1 MEVAD
6 PRNVVPPG
14 RVAPFSA
21 FIAAVLAL
29 AVLVAAGPLATL
41 PEQVPRLPVAFWTM
55 AALAVVCDARP
66 FVPPGRRQSSA
77 VFPSTCFT
85 FAILLGWG
93 LGPAVAVQ
101 AIAVVVSGWRLR
113 HAAWRTAFNV
123 GQYACALAAAYGITR
138 LGPGTVFPDGA
149 LHGSDVAAV
158 GGATVAWFLVNYLL
172 VSMAVRLRFGDRWW
186 PSFRQGLGFELLS
199 TGSLLLLAPVL
210 VAAARTSAAL
220 IPLVLVPLFAVYRMA
235 RLTVEQ
241 QQLASLDPLT
251 GLPNRKALLAEVA
264 EQVHLHAERAARG
277 EPDGHLALLLIDL
290 DRFKNVNDALGH
302 AVGDRLLVEVSQRL
316 TALVAGR
323 EMVAR
328 LGGDEFAI
336 VMTGL
341 TDVAEAR
348 ELADRVVGTLAEP
361 VPLDGLPLDVGGS
374 IGIALFPE
382 HGEDF
387 ATLMRHADVAM
398 YDAKHR
404 NDTVAVYAAESDH
417 NSAERLGL
425 LADLRR
431 VLETG
436 GTADDPADY
445 DRPASGAAVA
455 GAAASGSAASGP
467 AVSAGAANGRPG
479 PDAGEPGLL
488 DGGTRGGDGATL
500 GVPGEAA
507 GDGPGLAVPAGTRSR
522 TGRWWTRRRGR
533 RPAQVPDDELIS
545 RIVAGA
551 DPVRRRAGRPG
562 AAVVDRGSVIDRR
575 PVNGRGPAAGA
586 TGGAAPGPAGGAT
599 AGPAHRAAGAGTRG
613 PNAGPATDRP
623 AAATD
628 PVTDPPAAPADPV
641 TDPPAAPADP
651 VTGPPEASAGP
662 VTGPPAAAAGPTTDA
677 PDRSDAARAAEG
689 GSPLGPVEPGEAA
702 VPGAV
707 SGPVAGVGVPVPG
720 ADPLRAVR
728 QPRRRSGE
736 RGADA
741 DPDVGEITMY
751 YQPQIAIATGE
762 VVGVE
767 ALLRWRHP
775 RRGMVDPEE
784 LIRVAEQSAVMRLLT
799 RRVVDDVVE
808 QLAKWSAAGVGLR
821 AALNVSVRDLHT
833 GEIADQIADRLAR
846 YGVPPERLQLEITEG
861 ALMAD
866 PRRVLATI
874 SRLHR
879 IGVAISLDDFGTGYS
894 SLQHLRRL
902 PLSEVK
908 VDRSFVLGMAE
919 DADDAAIV
927 RSMIELAGALGLRV
941 VAEGVEDERTW
952 RMLHAAGCDAAQ
964 GWFYARPM
972 PAEELVAWLA
982 RYRPVRPTGGPDP
995 DTRRRPAR

>member
-6 PRNVVPPG
+6 PRNSLPPG
-14 RVAPFSA
+14 RATPFATFVVGILVVAA
-21 FIAAVLAL
+21 LTAAV
-29 AVLVAAGPLATL
+29 PLASL
-41 PEQVPRLPVAFWTM
+41 PDEVSRLPVAFWTM

-66 FVPPGRRQSSA
+66 FVPPGRRQTSA

-93 LGPAVAVQ
+93 LGPAVVVQ
-101 AIAVVVSGWRLR
+101 AIGVIVSGWRMR

-123 GQYACALAAAYGITR
+123 GQYVCALAAAYGVIQ
-138 LGPGTVFPDGA
+138 LGSGTIFSGGQ
-149 LHGSDVAAV
+149 LHWTDVVAV
-158 GGATVAWFLVNYLL
+158 GGATLAWFVVNYGL
-172 VSMAVRLRFGDRWW
+172 VSWAVRLRFGDRWW
-186 PSFRQGLGFELLS
+186 PTLRRGLGFELLS

-210 VAAARTSAAL
+210 VAAARVSAAL

-241 QQLASLDPLT
+241 QHLAAADPLT

-264 EQVHLHAERAARG
+264 EQVHLHAERTARG
-277 EPDGHLALLLIDL
+277 EPDGQLALLLIDL

-302 AVGDRLLVEVSQRL
+302 AVGDRLLVEVSARL
-316 TALVAGR
+316 TDVQPR
-323 EMVAR
+323 PQMIAR

-341 TDVAEAR
+341 TDVGQAR
-348 ELADRVVGTLAEP
+348 ELADQVVQALAEP

-404 NDTVAVYAAESDH
+404 NDTVAVYAPESDH

-431 VLETG
+431 VLESSPSSDLFDT
-436 GTADDPADY
+436 DPADQA
-445 DRPASGAAVA
+445 DGAVDVPL
-455 GAAASGSAASGP
+455 AATAE
-467 AVSAGAANGRPG
+467 V
-479 PDAGEPGLL
+479 
-488 DGGTRGGDGATL
+488 RGGDGAAL
-500 GVPGEAA
+500 PVGSPAEAA
-507 GDGPGLAVPAGTRSR
+507 PHADPAPAVATAPPTTNRWWGRSRRNDAELVHADELINRIATGADPIRGRGSRSTVTGTRSGSAR
-522 TGRWWTRRRGR
+522 ERRVGAGNGRRSPNGSTVPARGNGGLGRRRDIG
-533 RPAQVPDDELIS
+533 
-545 RIVAGA
+545 
-551 DPVRRRAGRPG
+551 
-562 AAVVDRGSVIDRR
+562 
-575 PVNGRGPAAGA
+575 
-586 TGGAAPGPAGGAT
+586 TGGQG
-599 AGPAHRAAGAGTRG
+599 H
-613 PNAGPATDRP
+613 
-623 AAATD
+623 
-628 PVTDPPAAPADPV
+628 
-641 TDPPAAPADP
+641 
-651 VTGPPEASAGP
+651 
-662 VTGPPAAAAGPTTDA
+662 
-677 PDRSDAARAAEG
+677 
-689 GSPLGPVEPGEAA
+689 PVESTGWAHADGETA
-702 VPGAV
+702 
-707 SGPVAGVGVPVPG
+707 
-720 ADPLRAVR
+720 
-728 QPRRRSGE
+728 E
-736 RGADA
+736 DA
-741 DPDVGEITMY
+741 GEITMY

-808 QLAKWSAAGVGLR
+808 QLAKWSAAGIGLR

-833 GEIADQIADRLAR
+833 GDVADQIADRLAR
-846 YGVPPERLQLEITEG
+846 YGVPADRLQVEITEG

-874 SRLHR
+874 SQLHR

-972 PAEELVAWLA
+972 PAEELVTWLA
-982 RYRPVRPTGGPDP
+982 RYRPVRPSGPPQSDIG
-995 DTRRRPAR
+995 RRPTR

>member
-6 PRNVVPPG
+6 PRNSVPPG
-14 RVAPFSA
+14 RVAPFA
-21 FIAAVLAL
+21 GFVIGIL
-29 AVLVAAGPLATL
+29 AVAASIAAGPLATL
-41 PEQVPRLPVAFWTM
+41 PGEVSRLPVAFWTM
-55 AALAVVCDARP
+55 AALAVICDARP

-101 AIAVVVSGWRLR
+101 AVGVVVSGWRMR

-123 GQYACALAAAYGITR
+123 GQYACALAAAYAVIR
-138 LGPGTVFPDGA
+138 FGPGTIFSGGR
-149 LHGSDVAAV
+149 LHWTDVAAV
-158 GGATVAWFLVNYLL
+158 GGATMAWFVVNYGL
-172 VSMAVRLRFGDRWW
+172 VSWAVRLRFGDRWW
-186 PSFRQGLGFELLS
+186 PTLRHGLGFELLS

-210 VAAARTSAAL
+210 VAAARVSAAL

-241 QQLASLDPLT
+241 QHLAAADPLT
-251 GLPNRKALLAEVA
+251 GLPNRKALLTEVA
-264 EQVHLHAERAARG
+264 EQVHLHAERTARG

-302 AVGDRLLVEVSQRL
+302 AVGDRLLVEVSARL
-316 TALVAGR
+316 VDVEPR
-323 EMVAR
+323 PQMIAR

-341 TDVAEAR
+341 TDASQAR
-348 ELADRVVGTLAEP
+348 DLADLVVAALAEP

-404 NDTVAVYAAESDH
+404 NDTVALYAPESDH

-431 VLETG
+431 VLEAG
-436 GTADDPADY
+436 P
-445 DRPASGAAVA
+445 SAVE
-455 GAAASGSAASGP
+455 
-467 AVSAGAANGRPG
+467 R
-479 PDAGEPGLL
+479 PDAEQAL
-488 DGGTRGGDGATL
+488 DVPLEVVTEVRGGDGAAL
-500 GVPGEAA
+500 PSGDLPAEAA
-507 GDGPGLAVPAGTRSR
+507 PHAGAAAVVAAAPGVDGRWWGRRRRPGAELVHADELLNRIATGADPIRGRNTRTTVAGTRPGSVRDRHVGGGRGRRSPNGGAVPAPAPTDGGPRSGIGPGT
-522 TGRWWTRRRGR
+522 
-533 RPAQVPDDELIS
+533 
-545 RIVAGA
+545 
-551 DPVRRRAGRPG
+551 
-562 AAVVDRGSVIDRR
+562 
-575 PVNGRGPAAGA
+575 
-586 TGGAAPGPAGGAT
+586 
-599 AGPAHRAAGAGTRG
+599 
-613 PNAGPATDRP
+613 
-623 AAATD
+623 
-628 PVTDPPAAPADPV
+628 
-641 TDPPAAPADP
+641 
-651 VTGPPEASAGP
+651 
-662 VTGPPAAAAGPTTDA
+662 
-677 PDRSDAARAAEG
+677 
-689 GSPLGPVEPGEAA
+689 VEPPSGSTGWAHSGGEQ
-702 VPGAV
+702 
-707 SGPVAGVGVPVPG
+707 
-720 ADPLRAVR
+720 AD
-728 QPRRRSGE
+728 
-736 RGADA
+736 DA
-741 DPDVGEITMY
+741 GEITMY

-808 QLAKWSAAGVGLR
+808 QLAKWSAAGIGLR

-833 GEIADQIADRLAR
+833 GEIADQIAERLAR
-846 YGVPPERLQLEITEG
+846 YQVPAERLQLEITEG

-874 SRLHR
+874 SRLHS
-879 IGVAISLDDFGTGYS
+879 IGVAIALDDFGTGYS

-908 VDRSFVLGMAE
+908 VDRSFVLGMAD

-927 RSMIELAGALGLRV
+927 KSMIELAGALGLRV

-972 PAEELVAWLA
+972 PAEELVTWLA
-982 RYRPVRPTGGPDP
+982 RYRPVRPTGGPEP
-995 DTRRRPAR
+995 DGARRPTR

>member
-6 PRNVVPPG
+6 PRNSLPPG
-14 RVAPFSA
+14 RAAPFA
-21 FIAAVLAL
+21 TFVVGILVVAALT
-29 AVLVAAGPLATL
+29 AAGPLTTL
-41 PEQVPRLPVAFWTM
+41 PDEVSRLPVAFWTM

-66 FVPPGRRQSSA
+66 FVPPGRRQTSA

-93 LGPAVAVQ
+93 LGPAVVVQ
-101 AIAVVVSGWRLR
+101 AVGVIVSGWRMGN
-113 HAAWRTAFNV
+113 AAWRTAFNV
-123 GQYACALAAAYGITR
+123 GQYACALAAAYGVVQ
-138 LGPGTVFPDGA
+138 LGPGTIFSGGH
-149 LHGSDVAAV
+149 LHWTDVAAV
-158 GGATVAWFLVNYLL
+158 GGATLAWFVVNYGL
-172 VSMAVRLRFGDRWW
+172 VSWAVRLRFGDRWW
-186 PSFRQGLGFELLS
+186 PTVRQGVGFELLS

-210 VAAARTSAAL
+210 VAAARLSAAL

-241 QQLASLDPLT
+241 QHLADADPLT
-251 GLPNRKALLAEVA
+251 GLPNRKALLTEVA
-264 EQVHLHAERAARG
+264 EQVHLHAERTARG
-277 EPDGHLALLLIDL
+277 EPGGHLALLLIDL

-302 AVGDRLLVEVSQRL
+302 AVGDRLLVEVSARL
-316 TALVAGR
+316 TDV
-323 EMVAR
+323 EPQPQMIAR

-341 TDVAEAR
+341 TDVGQAR
-348 ELADRVVGTLAEP
+348 ELADRVVGALAEP

-404 NDTVAVYAAESDH
+404 NDTVAVYAPESDH

-431 VLETG
+431 VLESGSSADEASHTDEER
-436 GTADDPADY
+436 TADVPL
-445 DRPASGAAVA
+445 AVEA
-455 GAAASGSAASGP
+455 E
-467 AVSAGAANGRPG
+467 V
-479 PDAGEPGLL
+479 
-488 DGGTRGGDGATL
+488 RGGDGAAL
-500 GVPGEAA
+500 
-507 GDGPGLAVPAGTRSR
+507 PAGAAPVIAATPPAG
-522 TGRWWTRRRGR
+522 GRWWARRRRVDGEL
-533 RPAQVPDDELIS
+533 AHADELIN
-545 RIVAGA
+545 RIATGA
-551 DPVRRRAGRPG
+551 DPIRGRNSRATIPGTRPG
-562 AAVVDRGSVIDRR
+562 PSRDRR
-575 PVNGRGPAAGA
+575 SGGHGRRSPN
-586 TGGAAPGPAGGAT
+586 GGALPPAGD
-599 AGPAHRAAGAGTRG
+599 HR
-613 PNAGPATDRP
+613 
-623 AAATD
+623 
-628 PVTDPPAAPADPV
+628 
-641 TDPPAAPADP
+641 
-651 VTGPPEASAGP
+651 
-662 VTGPPAAAAGPTTDA
+662 
-677 PDRSDAARAAEG
+677 
-689 GSPLGPVEPGEAA
+689 PGRD
-702 VPGAV
+702 G
-707 SGPVAGVGVPVPG
+707 GPVAGERVIEATGWVRDGGEPV
-720 ADPLRAVR
+720 D
-728 QPRRRSGE
+728 
-736 RGADA
+736 DA
-741 DPDVGEITMY
+741 GEITMY

-808 QLAKWSAAGVGLR
+808 QLAKWSAAGIGLR

-846 YGVPPERLQLEITEG
+846 YGVPAERLQLEITEG

-874 SRLHR
+874 SRLHQ
-879 IGVAISLDDFGTGYS
+879 IGVAIALDDFGTGYS

-927 RSMIELAGALGLRV
+927 RSTIELAGALGLRV

-952 RMLHAAGCDAAQ
+952 RMLYAAGCDAAQ

-972 PAEELVAWLA
+972 PAEELVTWLA
-982 RYRPVRPTGGPDP
+982 RYRPVRPSGGPEP
-995 DTRRRPAR
+995 DAARRLTR

>member
-14 RVAPFSA
+14 RVAPFA
-21 FIAAVLAL
+21 TFIATVLAL
-29 AVLVAAGPLATL
+29 AVLVSAGPLATL
-41 PEQVPRLPVAFWTM
+41 PDQLPRMPVAFWTM

-93 LGPAVAVQ
+93 LGAAVAVQ

-123 GQYACALAAAYGITR
+123 GQYAWALAAAYAITR
-138 LGPGTVFPDGA
+138 IGPGPVFAGGE
-149 LHGSDVAAV
+149 LHGSDVLAV
-158 GGATVAWFLVNYLL
+158 GGATLAWFLVNYGL
-172 VSMAVRLRFGDRWW
+172 VSTAVRLRFGERWW

-210 VAAARTSAAL
+210 VAAAATSAAL

-264 EQVHLHAERAARG
+264 EQVHLHAERSARG

-316 TALVAGR
+316 TGVVAGR
-323 EMVAR
+323 DMVAR

-341 TDVAEAR
+341 ADVAEAR
-348 ELADRVVGTLAEP
+348 ELADEVVRTLAEP

-431 VLETG
+431 VLESGPVLDANPHTDAQADPHADADAHTDAQADAHTDAQADVHAGAHARAKAHADTHARPPTG
-436 GTADDPADY
+436 ADAIAEAGDDP
-445 DRPASGAAVA
+445 SGVEPEQPVVA
-455 GAAASGSAASGP
+455 
-467 AVSAGAANGRPG
+467 
-479 PDAGEPGLL
+479 
-488 DGGTRGGDGATL
+488 GTRGGDGAAL
-500 GVPGEAA
+500 AA
-507 GDGPGLAVPAGTRSR
+507 PDDPAGERVDLTGAPAPQGSR
-522 TGRWWTRRRGR
+522 TGRWWPRRRGHQ
-533 RPAQVPDDELIS
+533 PEVVPDDELIS
-545 RIVAGA
+545 RIVTGA
-551 DPVRRRAGRPG
+551 DPIRRRAGRPA

-575 PVNGRGPAAGA
+575 PANGRRPGADAAHPAVAPETAGTGAGAAAERGAGSRGHGGSRPAADAGRPVDRSER
-586 TGGAAPGPAGGAT
+586 GRPGDRDADAE
-599 AGPAHRAAGAGTRG
+599 
-613 PNAGPATDRP
+613 PATD
-623 AAATD
+623 A
-628 PVTDPPAAPADPV
+628 
-641 TDPPAAPADP
+641 
-651 VTGPPEASAGP
+651 
-662 VTGPPAAAAGPTTDA
+662 
-677 PDRSDAARAAEG
+677 
-689 GSPLGPVEPGEAA
+689 
-702 VPGAV
+702 
-707 SGPVAGVGVPVPG
+707 
-720 ADPLRAVR
+720 
-728 QPRRRSGE
+728 
-736 RGADA
+736 
-741 DPDVGEITMY
+741 GEITMY

-879 IGVAISLDDFGTGYS
+879 IGVAIALDDFGTGYS

-908 VDRSFVLGMAE
+908 VDRSFVLGMAD

-972 PAEELVAWLA
+972 PAEELVTWLA
-982 RYRPVRPTGGPDP
+982 RYRPVRPTGGPEP
-995 DTRRRPAR
+995 GTRRRHAR

>member
-6 PRNVVPPG
+6 PRNSLPPG
-14 RVAPFSA
+14 RVAPFA
-21 FIAAVLAL
+21 TFVGGIL
-29 AVLVAAGPLATL
+29 AVAALTAAGPLATL
-41 PEQVPRLPVAFWTM
+41 PAELSRLPVAFWTM

-66 FVPPGRRQSSA
+66 FVPPGRRQTSA

-101 AIAVVVSGWRLR
+101 AVGVVVSGWRMR
-113 HAAWRTAFNV
+113 HAPWRTAFNV
-123 GQYACALAAAYGITR
+123 GQYACALAAAYGVLR
-138 LGPGTVFPDGA
+138 LGPGMVFSGGR
-149 LHGSDVAAV
+149 LHWTDVAAI
-158 GGATVAWFLVNYLL
+158 GGATAAWFAVNYGL
-172 VSMAVRLRFGDRWW
+172 VSWAVRLRFGDRWL
-186 PSFRQGLGFELLS
+186 PTLRQGLGFELLS

-210 VAAARTSAAL
+210 VAAARVSAAL

-241 QQLASLDPLT
+241 QHLAAADPLT
-251 GLPNRKALLAEVA
+251 GLPNRKALLTEVA
-264 EQVHLHAERAARG
+264 EQVHLHAERTARG

-302 AVGDRLLVEVSQRL
+302 AVGDRLLVEVSARL
-316 TALVAGR
+316 TDVQPR
-323 EMVAR
+323 PQMVAR
-328 LGGDEFAI
+328 LGGDEFAV

-341 TDVAEAR
+341 TDAAQAR
-348 ELADRVVGTLAEP
+348 ELADRVVQALAEP

-382 HGEDF
+382 HGDDF

-404 NDTVAVYAAESDH
+404 NDTVAVYAPESDH

-431 VLETG
+431 VLEAGPST
-436 GTADDPADY
+436 DDMFD
-445 DRPASGAAVA
+445 ASSAAQGQRTRSEA
-455 GAAASGSAASGP
+455 GADVPVDVPDVPLDRAAE
-467 AVSAGAANGRPG
+467 V
-479 PDAGEPGLL
+479 
-488 DGGTRGGDGATL
+488 RGGDGAALPTGAETRSPGDPAPVVATAPRL
-500 GVPGEAA
+500 GGRWWGRRRRSDAELAHADELINRIATSADPIRGRNARAVVPGSR
-507 GDGPGLAVPAGTRSR
+507 PGQVRDRHSGGGRRPRNGGAVPAPE
-522 TGRWWTRRRGR
+522 RG
-533 RPAQVPDDELIS
+533 
-545 RIVAGA
+545 G
-551 DPVRRRAGRPG
+551 PVRRGDGGPG
-562 AAVVDRGSVIDRR
+562 TQPTEPSGW
-575 PVNGRGPAAGA
+575 
-586 TGGAAPGPAGGAT
+586 
-599 AGPAHRAAGAGTRG
+599 AH
-613 PNAGPATDRP
+613 
-623 AAATD
+623 
-628 PVTDPPAAPADPV
+628 
-641 TDPPAAPADP
+641 
-651 VTGPPEASAGP
+651 
-662 VTGPPAAAAGPTTDA
+662 
-677 PDRSDAARAAEG
+677 
-689 GSPLGPVEPGEAA
+689 EPGEM
-702 VPGAV
+702 
-707 SGPVAGVGVPVPG
+707 
-720 ADPLRAVR
+720 AD
-728 QPRRRSGE
+728 
-736 RGADA
+736 DA
-741 DPDVGEITMY
+741 GEITMY

-808 QLAKWSAAGVGLR
+808 QLAKWSAAGIGLR

-846 YGVPPERLQLEITEG
+846 YGVPAERLQLEITEG

-879 IGVAISLDDFGTGYS
+879 IGVAIALDDFGTGYS

-908 VDRSFVLGMAE
+908 VDRSFVLGMAD

-972 PAEELVAWLA
+972 PAEELVTWLA
-982 RYRPVRPTGGPDP
+982 RYRPVRPSGGPEP
-995 DTRRRPAR
+995 DAGRRLTR

>member
-6 PRNVVPPG
+6 PRNSLPAG
-14 RVAPFSA
+14 RVAPFAA
-21 FIAAVLAL
+21 FVAGILAVAALTAAV
-29 AVLVAAGPLATL
+29 PLARL
-41 PEQVPRLPVAFWTM
+41 PDELSGLPVAFWTM

-66 FVPPGRRQSSA
+66 FVPPGRRQTSA

-93 LGPAVAVQ
+93 LGPAVVVQ
-101 AIAVVVSGWRLR
+101 ALGVVLSGWRMG

-123 GQYACALAAAYGITR
+123 GQYACALAAAYGVIQLGSGTIFSGGR
-138 LGPGTVFPDGA
+138 LHWT
-149 LHGSDVAAV
+149 DVAAV
-158 GGATVAWFLVNYLL
+158 GGAALAWFVVNYGL
-172 VSMAVRLRFGDRWW
+172 VSWAVRLRFGDRWW
-186 PSFRQGLGFELLS
+186 PTVRQGLGFELLS

-210 VAAARTSAAL
+210 VAAARVSAAL

-235 RLTVEQ
+235 RLTNEQ
-241 QQLASLDPLT
+241 QHLAAADPLT

-264 EQVHLHAERAARG
+264 EQVHVHAERTARG
-277 EPDGHLALLLIDL
+277 EPDGQLALLLIDL

-302 AVGDRLLVEVSQRL
+302 AVGDRLLVEVSARL
-316 TALVAGR
+316 TDVQPR
-323 EMVAR
+323 PQMIAR

-341 TDVAEAR
+341 TDVGQAR
-348 ELADRVVGTLAEP
+348 ELADRVVEALAEP

-404 NDTVAVYAAESDH
+404 NDTVAVYAPESDH

-431 VLETG
+431 VLEASPSTE
-436 GTADDPADY
+436 
-445 DRPASGAAVA
+445 RPFDAERTVDVSLVVAAEV
-455 GAAASGSAASGP
+455 
-467 AVSAGAANGRPG
+467 
-479 PDAGEPGLL
+479 
-488 DGGTRGGDGATL
+488 RGGDGAAL
-500 GVPGEAA
+500 PSPAPGQPAPA
-507 GDGPGLAVPAGTRSR
+507 GDPAPAVATAPPGAVRWWARRRRTDAELVHSDELINRIATGADPIRGRNARATVAGTRS
-522 TGRWWTRRRGR
+522 GSTR
-533 RPAQVPDDELIS
+533 E
-545 RIVAGA
+545 
-551 DPVRRRAGRPG
+551 RRAGG
-562 AAVVDRGSVIDRR
+562 G
-575 PVNGRGPAAGA
+575 NGRRSPNGSAVGKGRAGSRRDVGPGMPGQSLEP
-586 TGGAAPGPAGGAT
+586 TGW
-599 AGPAHRAAGAGTRG
+599 AHA
-613 PNAGPATDRP
+613 D
-623 AAATD
+623 D
-628 PVTDPPAAPADPV
+628 EPAD
-641 TDPPAAPADP
+641 
-651 VTGPPEASAGP
+651 
-662 VTGPPAAAAGPTTDA
+662 DA
-677 PDRSDAARAAEG
+677 
-689 GSPLGPVEPGEAA
+689 
-702 VPGAV
+702 
-707 SGPVAGVGVPVPG
+707 
-720 ADPLRAVR
+720 
-728 QPRRRSGE
+728 
-736 RGADA
+736 
-741 DPDVGEITMY
+741 GEITMY

-808 QLAKWSAAGVGLR
+808 QLAKWSAAGIVLR

-846 YGVPPERLQLEITEG
+846 HGVPAERLQVEITEG

-879 IGVAISLDDFGTGYS
+879 IGVAIALDDFGTGYS

-908 VDRSFVLGMAE
+908 VDRSFVLGMAD

-972 PAEELVAWLA
+972 PAEDLVTWLA
-982 RYRPVRPTGGPDP
+982 RYRPVRPTGGHPQPDVA
-995 DTRRRPAR
+995 RRPTR